1 MPQPQ
6 TSLRPLS
13 VGNVV
18 TAAIQLFRSHFKQYL
33 SLTLRASLWGLVP
46 VYGWAKSLM
55 ISALISRLS
64 FGDLTGQPESETEG
78 IEQLEGKKWEFLTL
92 AILVGLISG
101 GVVIG
106 FYIVLI
112 ILGVIA
118 AVVIPVAV
126 QQARQQSILVIGLM
140 VVLGIL
146 AFLLFLV
153 GITWIYSRLMISE
166 LPLAIESPSTS
177 TTSIGRSWQ
186 LTKNYVFRIQGIIIV
201 SFLLSLPLYILA
213 QAIAITFQ
221 LFLTRFASRESA
233 TFFIVSFIFSYL
245 IGIGIN
251 LFILPFWQV
260 IKAVIYYDV
269 RNRSEGLG
277 LEIRDRS

>member
-18 TAAIQLFRSHFKQYL
+18 TAAIQLFRSHFKQYV
-33 SLTLRASLWGLVP
+33 SLALRASLWGLVP
-46 VYGWAKSLM
+46 IYGWARSLM
-55 ISALISRLS
+55 ILALISRLS
-64 FGDLTGQPESETEG
+64 FGDLIGQPESETEG
-78 IEQLEGKKWEFLTL
+78 REQLEGKKWEFLTL

-101 GVVIG
+101 GVAIG
-106 FYIVLI
+106 FYIILVIAIALGIAVVAVTGQQNMLLIGLMI
-112 ILGVIA
+112 ILGIIA
-118 AVVIPVAV
+118 
-126 QQARQQSILVIGLM
+126 ILV
-140 VVLGIL
+140 
-146 AFLLFLV
+146 FLV
-153 GITWIYSRLMISE
+153 GITWIYSRLMICE

-177 TTSIGRSWQ
+177 TSSISRSWQ
-186 LTKNYVFRIQGIIIV
+186 LTKNYVFRIQGIVIV
-201 SFLLSLPLYILA
+201 SFLLSLPLYILT
-213 QAIAITFQ
+213 QSIAITFQ
-221 LFLTRFASRESA
+221 LFLARFASRESA
-233 TFFIVSFIFSYL
+233 TFFFVAFIFSYL

-277 LEIRDRS
+277 LEIRDRT